1 MPEST
6 EVNLGDLKQLIIE
19 IKGDIKQ
26 IDNRLVNLEIG
37 QVRMQE
43 KFNVIDERFKGIE
56 TRLDDR
62 FNLIDERFKGIETR
76 LDDRFNVIDER
87 FKGIE
92 TRLDD
97 QKNALS
103 KIPDLAEKVG
113 ELKNWRQ
120 IAVIIITGTIG
131 TLLGWIVRSGKY

>member
-26 IDNRLVNLEIG
+26 IDNRLVNLELG

-43 KFNVIDERFKGIE
+43 KFNVIDERFKGVE

-62 FNLIDERFKGIETR
+62 FKGIDERFKGIETR
-76 LDDRFNVIDER
+76 LDDR

>member
-1 MPEST
+1 
-6 EVNLGDLKQLIIE
+6 
-19 IKGDIKQ
+19 
-26 IDNRLVNLEIG
+26 
-37 QVRMQE
+37 MQE
-43 KFNVIDERFKGIE
+43 KFNVIDERFKGVETRLDDRFKGIDERFKGIE

-62 FNLIDERFKGIETR
+62 FKGIDERFKGIETR
-76 LDDRFNVIDER
+76 LDDR